1 MTENGKSMTLSEH
14 LQELRRRLIYSLAA
28 VAVAFVVCLFFQ
40 DDLMSI
46 LTHPHR
52 VAMERVYQKNQR
64 ASVSANSPGKDREGE
79 KSPEDEFAGIVAK
92 IEPNQPEVAQLFKIL
107 RARQQ
112 DFQKKE
118 DTRRTRLKVLKY
130 GESFM
135 QYLKVCIIVAVIIAS
150 PFILLQGWKFI
161 GAGLYQKEKKA
172 VIGYIPFSYLL
183 FAIGVAFG
191 YFLLV
196 PLALYYLAGYGSPE
210 IIEMNITLEYYL
222 SFFLMFT
229 IALGFVFQTP
239 LVMIFLAKVGVF
251 SPKDYAKV
259 RKYVIV
265 AAFIVGA
272 AVTPGPDVVS
282 QVLLAF
288 PLLGLYEL
296 GIALSRISAAK
307 KAKSEAQEAKEEV

>member
-1 MTENGKSMTLSEH
+1 MTLSEH

-40 DDLMSI
+40 DELMSV
-46 LTHPHR
+46 LTRPHR
-52 VAMERVYQKNQR
+52 IAMERVYQKSQR
-64 ASVSANSPGKDREGE
+64 ASVSANNPRKDREGE
-79 KSPEDEFAGIVAK
+79 KSADEFSQLVAK
-92 IEPNQPEVAQLFKIL
+92 IEPNQPEVAQLLKIL

-112 DFQKKE
+112 DFQKEEEVK
-118 DTRRTRLKVLKY
+118 RTRLKVLRY
-130 GESFM
+130 QESFM
-135 QYLKVCIIVAVIIAS
+135 NYLKVCIIVAVIIAS
-150 PFILLQGWKFI
+150 PFILLQGWKFVS
-161 GAGLYQKEKKA
+161 AGLYQGEKKA
-172 VIGYIPFSYLL
+172 FIGYIPFSYLL
-183 FAIGVAFG
+183 FATGVAFG
-191 YFLLV
+191 YFFLV

-259 RKYVIV
+259 RKYVVV
-265 AAFIVGA
+265 AAFIIGA

-282 QVLLAF
+282 QVLLSL

-296 GIALSRISAAK
+296 GIALSKISAAK